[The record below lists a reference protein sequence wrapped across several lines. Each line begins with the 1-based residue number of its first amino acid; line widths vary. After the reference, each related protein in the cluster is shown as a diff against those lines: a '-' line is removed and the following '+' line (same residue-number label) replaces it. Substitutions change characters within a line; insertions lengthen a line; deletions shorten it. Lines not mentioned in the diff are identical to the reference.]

1 MQTDK
6 VNLYINSQY
15 TPDETNSKVTINI
28 PTGLLKLHKE
38 NEYFTVSVNG
48 FYCFSTFYQ
57 LTNANNRFLLYYK
70 DSSNNI
76 IQPAIGSLNCIGNPN
91 VYNVRDNLNDLLNS
105 VCQVVYDKISNTF
118 VYVRKEPENDEIQL
132 SVGSLDMYIKTIN
145 CGNFMGLTD
154 GEEIKVTSNGFVSNP
169 INVLAHR
176 QIFFAVDGD
185 LQITENNLNNIQ
197 KSVFQPSNILFYK
210 TIDTD
215 ANKLL
220 VYDNEDSNSSFQY
233 TVTRIENINNF
244 SISVF
249 NQDGYIIED
258 MPDWNMCLQFEHHVK
273 DDSVTLLRQIKE
285 YLSYIFLV
293 IGNYLYPPR

>member
-1 MQTDK
+1 MMQTDK
-6 VNLYINSQY
+6 VNLYINSKY

-28 PTGLLKLHKE
+28 PTGLLKLYKE

-57 LTNANNRFLLYYK
+57 LTSANNRFLLYYK
-70 DSSNNI
+70 DVSNNI
-76 IQPAIGSLNCIGNPN
+76 QQPSLCLLNCIGNPN
-91 VYNVRDNLNDLLNS
+91 VYNVKDNLNDLLNA

-118 VYVRKEPENDEIQL
+118 VYVRKEPSGAL
-132 SVGSLDMYIKTIN
+132 ASYDMYIRTIN

-185 LQITENNLNNIQ
+185 LQVTENNLNNIQ

-244 SISVF
+244 NISVF

-258 MPDWNMCLQFEHHVK
+258 MPDWSMCLQFERHVK

-293 IGNYLYPPR
+293 IGNYLYPPK